1 MPVNKRRIKNYET
14 AHTYS
19 ETVFA
24 VPSGHCVI
32 AGDYAIDEGRG

>member
-24 VPSGHCVI
+24 DPSGDYGI
-32 AGDYAIDEGRG
+32 AGDCAIDEGRG